1 MCNIFIDQVAY
12 MTTNSFKLD
21 TKEQSNYVNQWFSDL
36 VTARGELS
44 KKGEALIY
52 LMDQYDLNFKN
63 LRFQDIPE
71 TVEHLI
77 SEADCQYLKYEE
89 YREGKETKTGFVCY
103 EFFSRS
109 KKPSPLGTEHD
120 LILTRCSLC
129 KAGKLDRI
137 EAELQKKLRAKNIK
151 GLLDLR
157 DILINLQVEGG
168 LAQIYICKANLL
180 EKKTLILCTNGVHLT
195 CPLEEGS
202 PEVQVK
208 KHCYNQITPWTQEPP
223 CQYLIDP
230 FIMVQIDSPEEVKD
244 IIESIALEY
253 TEEDQDP
260 KAPKEVESEVIEP
273 EPEGEQEQ

>member
-1 MCNIFIDQVAY
+1 MPKISSNFTLDSEDQR
-12 MTTNSFKLD
+12 KH
-21 TKEQSNYVNQWFSDL
+21 VNRWFSDL
-36 VTARGELS
+36 IQARGELG

-63 LRFQDIPE
+63 LRFQNIPD

-89 YREGKETKTGFVCY
+89 YTEGKETKTGFVCY
-103 EFFSRS
+103 EFFSRK

-137 EAELQKKLRAKNIK
+137 EAEVQKKLRAKNIK

-195 CPLEEGS
+195 CPLEDGQ

-208 KHCYNQITPWTQEPP
+208 QHCYNQITPWTNEPP

-230 FIMVQIDSPEEVKD
+230 FIMVQIDSPEEVKE
-244 IIESIALEY
+244 IIEAIALEY
-253 TEEDQDP
+253 KDEDQEP
-260 KAPKEVESEVIEP
+260 EAPKEVESEVLD
-273 EPEGEQEQ
+273 PEGETET